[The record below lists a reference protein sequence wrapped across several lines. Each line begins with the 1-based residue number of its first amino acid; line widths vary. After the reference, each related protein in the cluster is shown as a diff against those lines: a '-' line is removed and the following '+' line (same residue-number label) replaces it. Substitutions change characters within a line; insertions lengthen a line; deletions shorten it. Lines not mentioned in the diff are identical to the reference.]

1 MFRKK
6 ASAGIENDHPG
17 RYLRSAWAAIEAVIV
32 TKKTAPDWRGFSSQH
47 YKIVRTGWF

>member
-32 TKKTAPDWRGFSSQH
+32 TKKNRARLARFFFPTLQNR
-47 YKIVRTGWF
+47 